1 MKLFLV
7 ERIDDLC
14 GCKGVAMVV
23 LAESATRAEEM
34 ARLKSDDFKT
44 AKLSVK
50 WLPLNKEFIAL
61 VTDLGM

>member
-7 ERIDDLC
+7 ERINKPEH
-14 GCKGVAMVV
+14 CKGFAMVV
-23 LAESATRAEEM
+23 LAENAARAEEM

-50 WLPLNKEFIAL
+50 QLPLNKEFIAM
-61 VTDLGM
+61 VANKGV